1 IVIGKYND
9 QTKTYSDF
17 RHLIHDPE
25 RPGSLSDNWIYT
37 AFPDRYQ
44 QNSWWIG
51 TALGG
56 ITYIQQKAKPFNA
69 HFLKTEE
76 LPVESGTYIRSTLI
90 DKNENVW
97 FSLERGLV
105 KHNVES
111 GKYEYFSAIPD
122 QPGAL
127 QNYIAYTIIEDKKGR
142 KWAGTYEGIHQ
153 IIDLPNGKTF
163 FKHFPYPETCNSVL
177 TFSMSEDKN
186 GQLLLG
192 TATGLNVFDPETQ
205 TYQGCSRVLDTLLG
219 YQNGY
224 FITDIHRD
232 KKNNVWIST
241 TKGLVLIKGI
251 SNFYQQLNEAQP
263 LIFRHNPDDIYS
275 LRNDAINN
283 LAEDN
288 EGNIWLGTMNGV
300 IRVSPDG
307 EGWKFD
313 SFTEKDGLANNVVYA
328 VMADSITRTLWLST
342 NNGISRFDLGSE
354 EFDNYDLRD
363 GLQGNEFNQGA
374 FSKTRNGQFIF
385 GGIGGYTRF
394 FPSKIQQDPYPPR
407 VFLTRFSGGDGT
419 PRDFMQTDL
428 PAISL
433 DYTENTFALEFTG
446 INYTD
451 PKRNTYEYRLSSP
464 DQTESG
470 KWIKVGT
477 SRQVNMT
484 NLPPGE
490 YLFEVR
496 AFNGDGI
503 TSGETAKLEI
513 IIRPPF
519 WRTYWFILLVISGIL
534 GLLWLFHWSRVQ
546 VKVRRVIELE
556 RVRKNTAADF
566 HDELGHKLTIISL
579 FGEIVKKQLS
589 KSGEGYVPHLDK
601 IISTSNSLYYSM
613 KDLLWV
619 LDPEKDSVLDLA
631 ILLKDFGDELFDKTG
646 IAFRTEGIKEEMSHY
661 LLPMD
666 QKRHIVLIFKEAM
679 NNALKHSQGKN
690 AVLRIQMKQELILTF
705 ADDGVGF
712 DISEAGNGHGLANL
726 RERARNL

>member
-1 IVIGKYND
+1 
-9 QTKTYSDF
+9 
-17 RHLIHDPE
+17 
-25 RPGSLSDNWIYT
+25 
-37 AFPDRYQ
+37 
-44 QNSWWIG
+44 
-51 TALGG
+51 
-56 ITYIQQKAKPFNA
+56 
-69 HFLKTEE
+69 
-76 LPVESGTYIRSTLI
+76 
-90 DKNENVW
+90 
-97 FSLERGLV
+97 
-105 KHNVES
+105 
-111 GKYEYFSAIPD
+111 
-122 QPGAL
+122 
-127 QNYIAYTIIEDKKGR
+127 
-142 KWAGTYEGIHQ
+142 
-153 IIDLPNGKTF
+153 
-163 FKHFPYPETCNSVL
+163 
-177 TFSMSEDKN
+177 
-186 GQLLLG
+186 
-192 TATGLNVFDPETQ
+192 
-205 TYQGCSRVLDTLLG
+205 
-219 YQNGY
+219 
-224 FITDIHRD
+224 
-232 KKNNVWIST
+232 
-241 TKGLVLIKGI
+241 
-251 SNFYQQLNEAQP
+251 
-263 LIFRHNPDDIYS
+263 
-275 LRNDAINN
+275 
-283 LAEDN
+283 
-288 EGNIWLGTMNGV
+288 MNGV

-342 NNGISRFDLGSE
+342 NNGISRFDLESE

-451 PKRNTYEYRLSSP
+451 PKRNTYEYRLTSP
-464 DQTESG
+464 DQTESE

-579 FGEIVKKQLS
+579 FGEIVKKQ
-589 KSGEGYVPHLDK
+589 G
-601 IISTSNSLYYSM
+601 
-613 KDLLWV
+613 
-619 LDPEKDSVLDLA
+619 
-631 ILLKDFGDELFDKTG
+631 
-646 IAFRTEGIKEEMSHY
+646 
-661 LLPMD
+661 
-666 QKRHIVLIFKEAM
+666 
-679 NNALKHSQGKN
+679 
-690 AVLRIQMKQELILTF
+690 RIQRQTF
-705 ADDGVGF
+705 TTSLGT
-712 DISEAGNGHGLANL
+712 N
-726 RERARNL
+726 